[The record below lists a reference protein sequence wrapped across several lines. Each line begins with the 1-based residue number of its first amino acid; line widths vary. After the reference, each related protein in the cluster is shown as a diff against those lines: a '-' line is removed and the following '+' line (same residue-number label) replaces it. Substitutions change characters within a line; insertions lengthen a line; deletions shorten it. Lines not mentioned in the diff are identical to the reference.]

1 MHNVCKV
8 GLGRAAVRCTD
19 VTGLSHAVLSWIC
32 RAWRY
37 AVLLQS
43 VASVCRSTKEAVRC
57 TLKSIRGK
65 QFKSS
70 RL

>member
-37 AVLLQS
+37 AVL
-43 VASVCRSTKEAVRC
+43 
-57 TLKSIRGK
+57 
-65 QFKSS
+65 
-70 RL
+70 